1 MKGKLSILILFL
13 PILFILS
20 ACVPNPEMDLA
31 RQYYQSG
38 KVEDAYHKY
47 QAILKKE
54 PSNKEALN
62 ALNKIKKTLTEQAI
76 SQAQQIHEST
86 PTAQVEQLQKA
97 IAILTRAYPFN
108 PQSPAL
114 GAITQRY
121 KTQLKE
127 LQKTNLLRAEQFRLA
142 LRAGQYSK
150 ARQTLTE
157 IEKTNPTF
165 TGIKTLKQ
173 EYSTNYGI
181 FLEKEIETA
190 VEKNDFKK
198 AHLDLAAWQSLGLAK
213 DIGLKLQNIIRIAEA
228 RKIKHEVDTLLTHNQ
243 FYTAY
248 LVILANGYSQ
258 ELAHEIDNIRTA
270 GSWFYLQQASKRLA
284 QGDISRAY
292 IEAVKGYELDREN
305 SEIFDLHRDTRDQI
319 LQQLQRYIA
328 IPLFG
333 APKDQPDLGPQLSDA
348 LISYLFRILPYGI
361 NIVEREKIDLLLE
374 EQKREYKKVGNLL
387 NVDMI
392 ITGNI
397 SLLNIDR
404 QESNHMVTIKAK
416 TGEKTISNPEFEAW
430 LRLPLT
436 SRGNTQ
442 QPRKLLAMP
451 TYQNFT
457 YRKGTVTLKGFT
469 SVSLRIFGTS
479 KGAVT
484 YAQEFNANYSIS
496 DDFQDEVQLANVES
510 DPLNLPSDTEIR
522 EKLRNKVIKQIAGVI
537 GKQFDKREKSF
548 LQDAKYHLSRHEN
561 EKALQKLA
569 QGFLYCIK
577 AKVKTDDPDF
587 SAIRDKIITL
597 TETGFLDEEKP
608 QSTPKSLAND

>member
-1 MKGKLSILILFL
+1 MKGKLFIIFFFL

-31 RQYYQSG
+31 RQYSQAG
-38 KVEDAYHKY
+38 KVEDAYYKY

-54 PSNKEALN
+54 PGNQEALK
-62 ALNKIKKTLTEQAI
+62 ALKQIQKTLAERAI

-86 PTAQVEQLQKA
+86 PTTQVEQLQKA
-97 IAILTRAYPFN
+97 IAILTQAHQFN

-114 GAITQRY
+114 EAITQRY

-127 LQKTNLLRAEQFRLA
+127 LQETNLLRTEQFRLA
-142 LRAGQYSK
+142 LRADQYSK
-150 ARQTLTE
+150 ARQTLAK
-157 IEKTNPTF
+157 IEKTNPTL
-165 TGIKTLKQ
+165 TSIQTLQQ
-173 EYSTNYGI
+173 EYKTSYGV
-181 FLEKEIETA
+181 FLEKEIEKA
-190 VEKNDFKK
+190 VKRNDFKK
-198 AHLDLAAWQSLGLAK
+198 AHQDLTTWQSLGLA
-213 DIGLKLQNIIRIAEA
+213 QNIGVKLKNMVRTAEA
-228 RKIKHEVDTLLTHNQ
+228 QKIKHEVDILLSNNQ

-248 LVILANGYSQ
+248 LLILSNGYSQ
-258 ELAHEIDNIRTA
+258 EMAHEVNNIQTA
-270 GSWFYLQQASKRLA
+270 GSRFYRQQALKRLS

-292 IEAVKGYELDREN
+292 IETVKGYEMDREN
-305 SEIFDLHRDTRDQI
+305 PEIFDLHRDTRDQI

-333 APKDQPDLGPQLSDA
+333 APRDQPDLGPQLSDA

-404 QESNHMVTIKAK
+404 QESNHLVTVKAK
-416 TGEKTISNPEFEAW
+416 SGEKTISNPEFEAW

-436 SRGNTQ
+436 SRENTR
-442 QPRKLLAMP
+442 QPHKLLVMP

-457 YRKGTVTLKGFT
+457 YKKGTVSLKGFT
-469 SVSLRIFGTS
+469 SISLRIFDTT

-484 YAQEFNANYSIS
+484 YAQEFNANYSVS

-522 EKLRNKVIKQIAGVI
+522 EKLRNKVIKQIAEVI
-537 GKQFDKREKSF
+537 GKQFNKREKGF
-548 LQDAKYHLSRHEN
+548 LLDAKYHLSRHEE

-587 SAIRDKIITL
+587 SAIRDKIIKL
-597 TETGFLDEEKP
+597 TEIDFLEEEEAQLP
-608 QSTPKSLAND
+608 LEISTND